1 MLAYDQYIDDT
12 SLTMMRRVLES
23 ECIRRE
29 INLESSQG
37 EDLALIV
44 INAFIAG
51 IDKESELM
59 ELIRT
64 QPL

>member
-44 INAFIAG
+44 IDAFIAG

>member
-1 MLAYDQYIDDT
+1 VLAYDQYIDDT

>member
-23 ECIRRE
+23 ECTRRE

-37 EDLALIV
+37 RDLALIV